1 MYDIIKVQ
9 KRKEMTTMKFYEIRN
24 EKTQETAEVM
34 AKNFVEA
41 CRQKGWK
48 PCQCRCVWKC
58 QVDDV
63 V

>member
-1 MYDIIKVQ
+1 
-9 KRKEMTTMKFYEIRN
+9 MTTMKFYEIRN